1 MNRRGFLRAAGAGL
15 CASALANRAPASAR
29 RPAARPNVLFIWTDQ
44 QTAAAMGN
52 AGNAGLRTPAMDSL
66 AQRGVAFERA
76 YCSNPICVPSRTS
89 WITGRMPHET
99 TVTFN
104 TRAHAIEEAPISKLM
119 REHGYDTG
127 YVGKWHIPHPIE
139 DTAWHGFDFV
149 RDVGT
154 NGTDPGAPAACAEF
168 LDRQRERPFFLVASF
183 VNPHDVCEWAR
194 LLAGQ
199 HELLPNGPLP
209 TPPPGF
215 ECPPLPANFA
225 VPDHEP
231 EVIRRLQSLAA
242 ARTYPTQ
249 GWSEDRWRQY
259 RWGYYRLI
267 EKVDAGIA
275 QVLTTLRAT
284 GAEHDTLIIF
294 SSDHGDGAGAHH
306 WNQKTLFYDECA
318 RVPFIV
324 CPPGLHVAARR
335 DAQNLVNMN
344 LDFFPTVFDY
354 AGIPTPVN
362 LEGRSVRPLVE
373 GRPGALGHEFVIS
386 QNDLAPKTGQSGG
399 VRGRMLRSSRY
410 KYVRYSEG
418 QDAEQLFDLELD
430 PGEMRDLKYDLSH
443 ATILAEH
450 RTRLD
455 RWLREHRDPF
465 PAI

>member
-1 MNRRGFLRAAGAGL
+1 M
-15 CASALANRAPASAR
+15 
-29 RPAARPNVLFIWTDQ
+29 
-44 QTAAAMGN
+44 AM
-52 AGNAGLRTPAMDSL
+52 
-66 AQRGVAFERA
+66 
-76 YCSNPICVPSRTS
+76 
-89 WITGRMPHET
+89 
-99 TVTFN
+99 
-104 TRAHAIEEAPISKLM
+104 
-119 REHGYDTG
+119 
-127 YVGKWHIPHPIE
+127 
-139 DTAWHGFDFV
+139 
-149 RDVGT
+149 
-154 NGTDPGAPAACAEF
+154 
-168 LDRQRERPFFLVASF
+168 
-183 VNPHDVCEWAR
+183 
-194 LLAGQ
+194 
-199 HELLPNGPLP
+199 
-209 TPPPGF
+209 
-215 ECPPLPANFA
+215 
-225 VPDHEP
+225 
-231 EVIRRLQSLAA
+231 
-242 ARTYPTQ
+242 
-249 GWSEDRWRQY
+249 
-259 RWGYYRLI
+259 
-267 EKVDAGIA
+267 
-275 QVLTTLRAT
+275 
-284 GAEHDTLIIF
+284 
-294 SSDHGDGAGAHH
+294 GAGAHH